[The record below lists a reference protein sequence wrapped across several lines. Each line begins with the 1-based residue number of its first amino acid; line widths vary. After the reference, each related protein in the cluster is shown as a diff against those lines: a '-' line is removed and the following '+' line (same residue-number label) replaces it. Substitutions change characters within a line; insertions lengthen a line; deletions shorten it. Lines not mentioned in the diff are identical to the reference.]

1 MVDVGKSIREWRL
14 RRGLSQSALAARAD
28 VSTNMIGVY
37 ERGQSSPTLL
47 LLERIAIAMDLT
59 LEALLAGPDAA
70 APSKTCDQL
79 QADDKE
85 IIPVPFL
92 ETWDGGPIPVP
103 PPAYWP
109 VHRQALPH
117 PDCLTTR
124 LTGDALHP
132 FLLAGDVVIV
142 DHKVQQLASGDL
154 VVVHHQGTTLFRRLV
169 SVRGRQALEAYNHLY
184 PPLPLTDELK
194 LSGRIVGLVER
205 VLSARTLISATLL
218 PSA

>member
-1 MVDVGKSIREWRL
+1 MVDVGRSIREWRL
-14 RRGLSQSALAARAD
+14 RRGLSQSALAARANI
-28 VSTNMIGVY
+28 SSNMIGVY

-47 LLERIAIAMDLT
+47 LLERIAVAMDLT

-70 APSKTCDQL
+70 PPRSGDQER
-79 QADDKE
+79 ADGSE

-92 ETWDGGPIPVP
+92 ETWDGGPAPEP

-109 VHRQALPH
+109 VQRQALPH

-124 LTGDALHP
+124 VTGDALHP

-154 VVVHHQGTTLFRRLV
+154 VVVHHRGTTLFRRLINI
-169 SVRGRQALEAYNHLY
+169 RGRQTLEAYNHLY
-184 PPLPLTDELK
+184 PSLPVTSELK

-205 VLSARTLISATLL
+205 VLNARTLINTTL
-218 PSA
+218 PPVSR